1 MAKWADYLISAV
13 KYNFEHTH
21 IVSVKRHLDR
31 GDLVELGNIISRNI
45 VVDDLKKGL
54 TYKTIYRNQNN
65 KWRIGEDVKIISNSG
80 FITTDPNTTTRD
92 NLGELP
98 EF

>member
-13 KYNFEHTH
+13 KYNFEHTR
-21 IVSVKRHLDR
+21 IIDVKRHLDR
-31 GDLVELGNIISRNI
+31 GETLERGNIVSRNI
-45 VVDDLKKGL
+45 VANDLRKGL
-54 TYKTIYRNQNN
+54 RYKTIHRSQDN
-65 KWRIGEDVKIISNSG
+65 KWEIGEDVRIISG
-80 FITTDPNTTTRD
+80 TDFITTDPNSTTRD